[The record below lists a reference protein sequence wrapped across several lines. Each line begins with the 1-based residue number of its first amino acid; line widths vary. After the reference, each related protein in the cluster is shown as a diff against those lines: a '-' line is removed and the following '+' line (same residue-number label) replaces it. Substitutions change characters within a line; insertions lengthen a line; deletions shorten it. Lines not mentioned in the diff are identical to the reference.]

1 MICRPAAVRLV
12 ASRAST
18 MAATRRAFVQ
28 GAPSLST
35 LAGRQSFAAFQQQP
49 ATPTYRFLSTAAVA
63 EEQATV
69 KTSATGA
76 TEKKTPFVATPERL
90 YENFQNVELTPEG
103 VAIVRFDCANQTVN
117 TISFAVADEAKK
129 LWAAE
134 IENNDKVKAVVFAS
148 AKPNTFIAGADIKD
162 IKACEN
168 KQDLIPII
176 EDGVNMF
183 QRIRAKKVPLV
194 CAIDGVALGGGLEW
208 ALWCDYRI
216 CTDSPKT
223 KMGLPEV
230 KLGLLPGFGGTQKLP
245 ELVGVQAA
253 LDMML
258 TGKDIRPKKAKKM
271 GLVDLVVSPSSL
283 EKVAIESAIQMI
295 DGTLKPKRKKKSMVN
310 KALEDNQYGRKVI
323 WNQVEK
329 MVNKQTNGNYPA
341 PFAIMESVE
350 FGLQNPGDKGLK
362 NERELFAKLA
372 ATPESAALINVFEGM
387 TAMKKHN
394 FGKDAALPVKNIAVM
409 GAGLMG
415 AGISQ
420 VSVEKG
426 KYNVMLKDR
435 DDAGVGR
442 GMGLITDAWKKK
454 LQKKRM
460 SQYQVNINSSNVT
473 PLTDDTPSWEKHF
486 SQADMV
492 IEAVFEDLDL
502 KKKIVKEM
510 ERVTPDRCI
519 FATNTSAIPIAS
531 IAEGAGRPENIIG
544 MHYFSPVPMMPLLEI
559 IPHEGTSDAAI
570 ATAFE
575 VGTKQGKT
583 CIVTK
588 DVPGFYV
595 NRCLGPF
602 LVEVSALA
610 RDGADLE
617 TLDKAMTKFGM
628 PVGPVTLADEVGVDI
643 ASHVASFL
651 SDADM
656 GVRMTG
662 GDVSLLKEMVNKGWL
677 GKKTGQGFYTYPKG
691 KGKKKFIND
700 EVKSYAKQ
708 FVENDLKLTEKEMQD
723 RLVSRFV
730 NEAVKCVEDE
740 IIESPEVGDIGLIF
754 GTGFAPFR
762 GGPFTYLDQVGV
774 SQYVDMMNGFADK
787 YGPQFEPCQLLKD
800 HAASG
805 KKFRN

>member
-1 MICRPAAVRLV
+1 MICRPAAVR
-12 ASRAST
+12 AMATRAST
-18 MAATRRAFVQ
+18 MTVARRAVVQ
-28 GAPSLST
+28 GIPSLST
-35 LAGRQSFAAFQQQP
+35 LATTTASSPVFTNSTNTAAQQRFQSTA
-49 ATPTYRFLSTAAVA
+49 AAVA
-63 EEQATV
+63 EEQATTGTSKAP
-69 KTSATGA
+69 KT
-76 TEKKTPFVATPERL
+76 FVPTPERQ
-90 YENFQNVELTPEG
+90 YENFTNVEITADG
-103 VAIVRFDCANQTVN
+103 VAIIRFDCANQSVN
-117 TISFAVADEAKK
+117 TISFAVADEAKT
-129 LWAAE
+129 LWAKE
-134 IENNDKVKAVVFAS
+134 IEHNDNVKAVVFAS
-148 AKPNTFIAGADIKD
+148 AKPGTFIAGADIKD

-168 KQDLIPII
+168 KQDLVPII

-183 QRIRAKKVPLV
+183 QKIRAKKIPLV
-194 CAIDGVALGGGLEW
+194 VAIDGVALGGGLEW
-208 ALWCDYRI
+208 CLWCDYRI

-245 ELVGVQAA
+245 QLVGVQAA

-258 TGKDIRPKKAKKM
+258 TGKDIRPAKAKKM
-271 GLVDLVVSPSSL
+271 GLVDLVVAPASL
-283 EKVAIESAIQMI
+283 EQVAIDSARQMAN
-295 DGTLKPKRKKKSMVN
+295 GTLKPKRKQKSTMN
-310 KALEDNQYGRKVI
+310 KMLEDNQYGRKII

-341 PFAIMESVE
+341 PFAIMQSVE
-350 FGLQNPGDKGLK
+350 YGLQNPGDKGLK
-362 NERELFAKLA
+362 NEREQFAKLA
-372 ATPESAALINVFEGM
+372 ATSESAALINIFEGM

-394 FGKDAALPVKNIAVM
+394 FGADAAVPVKNIAVM

-442 GMGLITDAWKKK
+442 GMSLITDAWKKK

-460 SQYQVNINSSNVT
+460 TQYQANINTSSIT
-473 PLTDDTPSWEKHF
+473 PLTDDNPVWEKHF
-486 SQADMV
+486 SQADVV

-502 KKKIVKEM
+502 KKRIVKEM
-510 ERVTPDRCI
+510 ERVTPEHCI
-519 FATNTSAIPIAS
+519 FASNTSAIPITK

-559 IPHEGTSDAAI
+559 IPHEGTSDAAK

-610 RDGADLE
+610 RDGVSLE
-617 TLDKAMTKFGM
+617 MLDKSMTKFGM
-628 PVGPVTLADEVGVDI
+628 PVGPVTLADEVGIDI
-643 ASHVASFL
+643 ASHVATFL
-651 SDADM
+651 SEADL

-662 GDVSLLKEMVNKGWL
+662 GDVSLLQEMVNRGWL
-677 GKKTGQGFYTYPKG
+677 GKKSGQGFYTYPKG

-700 EVKSYAKQ
+700 EVKQYAKM
-708 FVENDLKLTEKEMQD
+708 FVENDLKLEEKEVQD
-723 RLVSRFV
+723 RLVSRFI
-730 NEAVKCVEDE
+730 NEAAKCVEDE

-774 SQYVDMMNGFADK
+774 TQYVDMMHGFADK

-800 HAASG
+800 YAATG

>member
-1 MICRPAAVRLV
+1 MICRPSAVRAV
-12 ASRAST
+12 AARANAMT
-18 MAATRRAFVQ
+18 ATRRAFAQ

-35 LAGRQSFAAFQQQP
+35 LAGRQSFAATFHQP
-49 ATPTYRFLSTAAVA
+49 ATPAFRHMSTATVA
-63 EEQATV
+63 EEPKSTAS
-69 KTSATGA
+69 KS
-76 TEKKTPFVATPERL
+76 EKKAPFVATPERL
-90 YENFQNVELTPEG
+90 YENFVNVEVTPEG
-103 VAIVRFDCANQTVN
+103 VAIVRFDCVGQSVN
-117 TISFAVADEAKK
+117 TISFAVANEAKK
-129 LWAAE
+129 LWATE
-134 IENNDKVKAVVFAS
+134 IENNDNVKAVVFAS

-183 QRIRAKKVPLV
+183 QKIRAKKVPLV

-245 ELVGVQAA
+245 QLVGVQGA

-271 GLVDLVVSPSSL
+271 GLVDLVVAPASL
-283 EKVAIESAIQMI
+283 EKVAIESALQMAN
-295 DGTLKPKRKKKSMVN
+295 GTLKPKRKSKSLMN
-310 KALEDNQYGRKVI
+310 KALEDNSLGRKVI

-329 MVNKQTNGNYPA
+329 MVNKLTNGNYPA
-341 PFAIMESVE
+341 PFAIMKSVE
-350 FGLQNPGDKGLK
+350 YGLQNPGDAGLK
-362 NERELFAKLA
+362 NERELFAELA
-372 ATPESAALINVFEGM
+372 ATPESAALINIFEGM

-394 FGKDAALPVKNIAVM
+394 FGDSSVPVKNIAVM

-442 GMGLITDAWKKK
+442 GMGIITDAWKKK
-454 LQKKRM
+454 LTRKSM
-460 SQYQVNINSSNVT
+460 TQYQVNINTSNVT
-473 PLTDDTPSWEKHF
+473 PLTDDTPTWEKHF

-502 KKKIVKEM
+502 KRRVVKDM
-510 ERVTPDRCI
+510 EKVTPDHCI
-519 FATNTSAIPIAS
+519 FATNTSAIPITQ

-544 MHYFSPVPMMPLLEI
+544 MHYFSPVPLMPLLEI
-559 IPHEGTSDAAI
+559 IPHAGTSDAAK

-617 TLDKAMTKFGM
+617 MLDKSMTKFGM
-628 PVGPVTLADEVGVDI
+628 PVGPITLADEVGIDI
-643 ASHVASFL
+643 ASHVATFL
-651 SDADM
+651 SEADL

-662 GDVSLLKEMVNKGWL
+662 GDISLLQEMVNRGWL
-677 GKKTGQGFYTYPKG
+677 GKKSGQGFYTYPKG

-700 EVKSYAKQ
+700 EIKSYAKQ
-708 FVENDLKLTEKEMQD
+708 FVQNDLKLTEKEVQD

-730 NEAVKCVEDE
+730 NEAAKCVEDE

-774 SQYVDMMNGFADK
+774 TQYVDMMHGLADK

-800 HAASG
+800 HAATG
-805 KKFRN
+805 KKFRS